1 MAITAEEIRILV
13 RAETDKARR
22 ELDKFKKT
30 SKSTTL
36 DLKQL
41 AKSLIGPIGVT
52 AGIAA
57 VAAIAKKAIGGA
69 IRYAA
74 SVEQISVAFEVLL
87 GSAGAAQDVLGE
99 LRQFAVKT
107 PFTFEELAPAAK
119 RLLAFGTTAE
129 DVVDVMRDLGN
140 AAAGN
145 GETLN
150 RLVDAYGKVQAKGR
164 ASLEEL
170 NRFTEAGVPLMR
182 QLAEDLEMTNAEL
195 FKFIS
200 AGKLGFKQVNRSLQ
214 NLTRGEGQFAGMLEA
229 QSKTLEGVMST
240 LKGAV
245 QDLGLAFADDLIP
258 FLTTAVT
265 KLTEFV
271 TGVTEVRNLSEALGE
286 VWVDKNFMDF
296 GGLTGAALGEEAVR
310 KFNLVNDALDL
321 HIVKRERL
329 AAIEKPSMMD
339 KADLV
344 LTEIAIADLEMMAVD
359 LEEIGRRAGVAFT
372 TYGNGID
379 SVRQQ
384 TEELNE
390 VLTDEDPI
398 DHMKLLA
405 DAFAKTLE
413 GQKQALEDVIAE
425 WETFEQV
432 GRVLPILRDARADL
446 AAINEEIAERDLEAW
461 AAEFPKLANAA
472 KKGIGEL
479 KEPIEEV
486 SILAADMV
494 NVLAF
499 PFAEG
504 GGEAIGTRAS
514 AMKAFMESIKQ
525 EAEELIPVIDDLGN
539 IYNRFGMDVEM
550 ASQLAA
556 DAMSDLARNE
566 AQELKEAID
575 RIVDSMA
582 VGFLGTAGSGALDAL
597 RDIGA
602 AMTDVTGDAKGAAFA
617 ISDFVSSLVKA
628 MPQMMFSAG
637 LKLALG
643 GSPEV
648 GLLLILASGLLAL
661 GIGLFEGSRARHEIT
676 DGGADIPDSAQIQRM
691 GVTSRGDTITIVN
704 GNIFV
709 QDELQST
716 TLGTMAAAGG
726 NR

>member
-22 ELDKFKKT
+22 ELNKFRKT

-41 AKSLIGPIGVT
+41 ARSLIGPIGVT

-87 GSAGAAQDVLGE
+87 GSADAAQDVLEE

-107 PFTFEELAPAAK
+107 PFTFAELAPAAK

-200 AGKLGFKQVNRSLQ
+200 AGKLGFKQVNTSLQ

-271 TGVTEVRNLSEALGE
+271 TGVTEVRNLSEALGK
-286 VWVDKNFMDF
+286 VWADKNFMDF

-321 HIVKRERL
+321 HIIKRERL

-432 GRVLPILRDARADL
+432 GRVLPILRDLREDL
-446 AAINEEIAERDLEAW
+446 EDINTEIAERDAAAWLEQ
-461 AAEFPKLANAA
+461 FPKRAHAA
-472 KKGIGEL
+472 KKGLGEL
-479 KEPIEEV
+479 KESMREVAEFMTTPVPEIGFSLAGAGAAGVRKFFASLRTEVEETTVSFTGLADGWNRIGGRMQETIGGPIEDLKAALPELADEV
-486 SILAADMV
+486 
-494 NVLAF
+494 
-499 PFAEG
+499 
-504 GGEAIGTRAS
+504 
-514 AMKAFMESIKQ
+514 
-525 EAEELIPVIDDLGN
+525 DLL
-539 IYNRFGMDVEM
+539 
-550 ASQLAA
+550 QL
-556 DAMSDLARNE
+556 S
-566 AQELKEAID
+566 ID
-575 RIVDSMA
+575 RLTDSL
-582 VGFLGTAGSGALDAL
+582 VEGFLGTAGSGALDAL
-597 RDIGA
+597 HDMA
-602 AMTDVTGDAKGAAFA
+602 ASLTDVSDDAKSAGDS
-617 ISDFVSSLVKA
+617 IKDFVLDLIKS

-637 LKLALG
+637 LKVLLSG
-643 GSPEV
+643 GDPRV
-648 GLLLILASGLLAL
+648 AIGLMIASGLWAIV
-661 GIGLFEGSRARHEIT
+661 GGLIEGSQAKNGVSSE
-676 DGGADIPDSAQIQRM
+676 ADLPDSAQIQRM

-709 QDELQST
+709 QDELQAT